1 MNSVVIERVGRKD
14 PPSGRMM
21 GRHGERSCAD
31 HNNATSHQEVLR
43 FSGARVGSIWDRA
56 SLYYGRSQAYINTL
70 PVALAFL
77 CCEVIVSVSVV

>member
-1 MNSVVIERVGRKD
+1 MNSVVIEKVGRKD

-56 SLYYGRSQAYINTL
+56 SPGK
-70 PVALAFL
+70 LAFEHQRSSCL
-77 CCEVIVSVSVV
+77 YFPGRNNAGTAQV